1 MVPKLSEPDVATL
14 VQDARGA
21 GDGAYALVTI
31 EGGAPPGHRTVIGN
45 RSPLPVLIGQ
55 SPACQVR
62 LDDRKVSRRHA
73 AVDIL
78 HGRLHVTDLEST
90 NGTFVNGVEISACYL
105 EAGQVLRVGGTTLSV
120 ARDASVDEPA
130 LSKAESFGRVIGASV
145 EMRRL
150 YPLFER
156 LAHVDVPLV
165 IEGETGTGKEALAE
179 ALHELG
185 PRAQGPFVVFDC
197 TAVPANLMESEL
209 LGHERG
215 AFTGAVTTRKGVFE
229 QADGGTLFI
238 DEIGDLDLPLQAKL
252 LRAIERS
259 EVRRVGGN
267 VTLRVNVRVITAT
280 RRDLD
285 RAVQEGRFRD
295 DLFHRL
301 AIARVELPPLRRR
314 WGDVELLARKFWAAL
329 GGAAAALPSDVLA
342 RWNEHS
348 WPGNVRELRNSVARQ
363 LALGHLGSQRSSAR
377 VGTMKTEPP
386 ASFSAGDPVARV
398 LAEDLPFP
406 IARRRVL
413 DEFERLFVE
422 RLLTEHGGDTAKAAA
437 AAGVARRY
445 FQILQA
451 RKSKG

>member
-1 MVPKLSEPDVATL
+1 
-14 VQDARGA
+14 
-21 GDGAYALVTI
+21 
-31 EGGAPPGHRTVIGN
+31 
-45 RSPLPVLIGQ
+45 
-55 SPACQVR
+55 
-62 LDDRKVSRRHA
+62 
-73 AVDIL
+73 VDIL

>member
-1 MVPKLSEPDVATL
+1 
-14 VQDARGA
+14 
-21 GDGAYALVTI
+21 
-31 EGGAPPGHRTVIGN
+31 
-45 RSPLPVLIGQ
+45 
-55 SPACQVR
+55 
-62 LDDRKVSRRHA
+62 
-73 AVDIL
+73 VDIL

-386 ASFSAGDPVARV
+386 ASVSAGDPVARV

>member
-1 MVPKLSEPDVATL
+1 M
-14 VQDARGA
+14 
-21 GDGAYALVTI
+21 
-31 EGGAPPGHRTVIGN
+31 
-45 RSPLPVLIGQ
+45 
-55 SPACQVR
+55 
-62 LDDRKVSRRHA
+62 
-73 AVDIL
+73 DIL

-386 ASFSAGDPVARV
+386 ASVSAGDPVARV

>member
-1 MVPKLSEPDVATL
+1 M
-14 VQDARGA
+14 
-21 GDGAYALVTI
+21 
-31 EGGAPPGHRTVIGN
+31 
-45 RSPLPVLIGQ
+45 
-55 SPACQVR
+55 
-62 LDDRKVSRRHA
+62 
-73 AVDIL
+73 DIL

>member
-1 MVPKLSEPDVATL
+1 M
-14 VQDARGA
+14 
-21 GDGAYALVTI
+21 
-31 EGGAPPGHRTVIGN
+31 
-45 RSPLPVLIGQ
+45 
-55 SPACQVR
+55 
-62 LDDRKVSRRHA
+62 
-73 AVDIL
+73 DIL

-422 RLLTEHGGDTAKAAA
+422 RLLTQHGGDTAKAAA

>member
-1 MVPKLSEPDVATL
+1 
-14 VQDARGA
+14 
-21 GDGAYALVTI
+21 
-31 EGGAPPGHRTVIGN
+31 
-45 RSPLPVLIGQ
+45 
-55 SPACQVR
+55 
-62 LDDRKVSRRHA
+62 
-73 AVDIL
+73 VDIL

-422 RLLTEHGGDTAKAAA
+422 RLLTQHGGDTAKAAA